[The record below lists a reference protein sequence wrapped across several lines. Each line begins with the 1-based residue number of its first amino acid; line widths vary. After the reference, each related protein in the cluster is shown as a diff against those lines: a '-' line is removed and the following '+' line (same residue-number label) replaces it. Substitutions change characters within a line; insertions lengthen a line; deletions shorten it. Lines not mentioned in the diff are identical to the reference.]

1 MDQLKKILKKKIEKY
16 FSENIKYLSVIKH
29 SQLNKY
35 YSNAD
40 VMVQPSIEEG
50 LSLVIAEAL
59 ACGCP
64 VIATENTGA
73 LDLFNNDNE
82 GFIIKP
88 RSAEKICEKLEQ
100 LADDK
105 SLRKRMSE
113 NAILKTKK
121 IGGWNEYGDR
131 WLSKLNNFNYE

>member
-1 MDQLKKILKKKIEKY
+1 M
-16 FSENIKYLSVIKH
+16 
-29 SQLNKY
+29 
-35 YSNAD
+35 
-40 VMVQPSIEEG
+40 
-50 LSLVIAEAL
+50 IAEAL

-73 LDLFNNDNE
+73 LDLFNNGNE

-88 RSAEKICEKLEQ
+88 RSVEKIYEKLEQ

-105 SLRKRMSE
+105 SLRKKMST

-121 IGGWNEYGDR
+121 IGGWDQYGDR
-131 WLSKLNNFNYE
+131 WMSKLNNLNYEQE